1 MSRLGSL
8 VLFASLL
15 AACDSQVDGDHQGT
29 PLAQI
34 GGSVR
39 NTRTLPTGDAEVV
52 VVWQNSS
59 GSPDIVAADSVE
71 VEGSFPAQ
79 FTLSIFEPPAD
90 ALLNNFNGVK
100 VGVAY
105 IVAGEVGA
113 DYSDDD
119 GAGILGAEE
128 NHLLVYLP
136 EAVPAGTD
144 ASYILHGTP
153 AAGFHIYNMHKLT
166 DQEQDDRR
174 ACQET
179 LPQDAGIPE
188 IFEQCGG
195 FPSFDDFVPL
205 DTDLATPLDV
215 ELIDDLSDLELPNWT

>member
-1 MSRLGSL
+1 MSRLFSL
-8 VLFASLL
+8 AILAL

-39 NTRTLPTGDAEVV
+39 NARTQPITGDAEVV
-52 VVWQNSS
+52 VIWQNSS
-59 GSPDIVAADSVE
+59 GSPDLTAADSVA

-90 ALLNNFNGVK
+90 ALLNNFNGVR

-105 IVAGEVGA
+105 VFAGEPNA
-113 DYSDDD
+113 DYSDED

-128 NHLLVYLP
+128 NHLLVYVP
-136 EAVPAGTD
+136 DGVPAGSD

-153 AAGFHIYNMHKLT
+153 APGFHIYNMHKLSE
-166 DQEQDDRR
+166 QEQNDRAACEQTLGDDG
-174 ACQET
+174 
-179 LPQDAGIPE
+179 GIPE
-188 IFEQCGG
+188 LFEACGG
-195 FPSFDDFVPL
+195 FPSFDDFVP
-205 DTDLATPLDV
+205 TTSDLSTPLDV
-215 ELIDDLSDLELPNWT
+215 ELIDDLSQLELPNWT

>member
-1 MSRLGSL
+1 MSRLFSL
-8 VLFASLL
+8 AILAF

-39 NTRTLPTGDAEVV
+39 NTRTLPTGDAEVAV
-52 VVWQNSS
+52 LWHNSS

-71 VEGSFPAQ
+71 VEGSFPAN

-90 ALLNNFNGVK
+90 ALLNDFNGVK

-105 IVAGEVGA
+105 IFAGELGA
-113 DYSDDD
+113 DYNED
-119 GAGILGAEE
+119 GAGILGAEDD
-128 NHLLVYLP
+128 HLLVYVP
-136 EAVPAGTD
+136 DGVPAGSD

-153 AAGFHIYNMHKLT
+153 TPGFHIYNMHKLT
-166 DQEQDDRR
+166 EQDQTDRQ
-174 ACQET
+174 ACVDV
-179 LPQDAGIPE
+179 LGDAGIPE
-188 IFEQCGG
+188 IFEECGG
-195 FPSFDDFVPL
+195 FPSFDDFVPTT
-205 DTDLATPLDV
+205 TDLSTPLDV